1 MSDHIATREV
11 RHDVPSVIHQL
22 SQEELLYMRAKGLSW
37 KHIEEA
43 EKAGE
48 RRRRAAAFM
57 LFLTCGSLG
66 CFLCVRLYT
75 VGDTTTESDF
85 FVPTDKPGVL
95 NSTHEWPSALP
106 AGQPTREV
114 SAGLGGGGGSRFA
127 FAPEKP
133 VQLGRLRPSA
143 ELAARPT
150 NKDGFLGSS
159 TTVAA
164 NAPASSDATVAPTE
178 ANSGPP
184 GDRDSD

>member
-11 RHDVPSVIHQL
+11 RHDVPSVIHRL
-22 SQEELLYMRAKGLSW
+22 SQEELLYMRDKGLSW

-57 LFLTCGSLG
+57 LFLVCGSLG
-66 CFLCVRLYT
+66 CFLCVRVYT

-106 AGQPTREV
+106 AGRPTREV
-114 SAGLGGGGGSRFA
+114 SAGLGGGSRFA

-133 VQLGRLRPSA
+133 VQLGRLRPGA

-150 NKDGFLGSS
+150 NKDGFLVSS
-159 TTVAA
+159 TAA
-164 NAPASSDATVAPTE
+164 AASALASSDATVAPTE
-178 ANSGPP
+178 ANSGPG